1 MAEPNTWQALLDAFT
16 EQARR
21 RAAIDG
27 APAPGSPPH
36 PGATPAELA
45 AAEQRLGRALDP
57 AHRALLATADGWDR
71 FADGAA
77 LLGTAELGAGPRHDD
92 AAAVLADFF
101 AESEGRYPAALG
113 IDPDPA
119 VHTPVGDSAE
129 DGYNGHL
136 YLTPDGA
143 AFELRARRPLLHP
156 GLDALLRHR
165 LREYTERVD
174 RLMWGPEHGP
184 WGHDVHLDPPPVD
197 RIIAVMTAL
206 GRIADPEAP
215 VQAGPPATA
224 ERLNRLERALGVSLR
239 PEHRAVLLAADG
251 LRYPGGQVLSVPEI
265 RESALVAQHSA
276 AGDGRKR
283 APRARIS
290 RVPTVPFALA
300 GIALLGVDVRDG
312 RVHDLLAGEP
322 VAGPAGERDG
332 TVLGH
337 LLTECEGLWLA
348 AGRPPLHTLCVPL

>member
-1 MAEPNTWQALLDAFT
+1 MAEPNTWHAVLEAFT

-21 RAAIDG
+21 RAEIDG
-27 APAPGSPPH
+27 APAPDTPPR
-36 PGATPAELA
+36 PGATESELA
-45 AAEQRLGRALDP
+45 AAERRLGRPLHP
-57 AHRALLATADGWDR
+57 GHRALLATADGWDGY
-71 FADGAA
+71 ADGAA
-77 LLGTAELGAGPRHDD
+77 LLGTAELGAGPRHDR
-92 AAAVLADFF
+92 AAAVLAEYF
-101 AESEGRYPAALG
+101 AESAGRFPAALG

-119 VHTPVGDSAE
+119 AHTPVGDCAE
-129 DGYNGHL
+129 DGYNQHI
-136 YLTPDGA
+136 YLTPAGA
-143 AFELRARRPLLHP
+143 AFELRARRPVLHP
-156 GLDALLRHR
+156 DLAALLRHR
-165 LREYTERVD
+165 LREFTERVD

-184 WGHDVHLDPPPVD
+184 WGRDVHLDPPPVD

-215 VQAGPPATA
+215 VHAGPPATP
-224 ERLNRLERALGVSLR
+224 ERLSRLERALGVSLR

-265 RESALVAQHSA
+265 RESALVAQHTA

-283 APRARIS
+283 AARGRIS

-312 RVHDLLAGEP
+312 RVHDLLAGQP
-322 VAGPAGERDG
+322 VAGRAGAEDG

-337 LLTECEGLWLA
+337 LLAECEALWRA
-348 AGRPPLHTLCVPL
+348 AGRPPLHTLCVVL